1 MSHKP
6 IVVTADHR
14 RRAYAA
20 MRQWGD
26 LDRDDDILEGA
37 CEARTLAASE
47 IEAAAHMLATLEDF
61 RANRGPVIAEF
72 LPALLSECAGS
83 PENLA
88 MEYGITVPVSATA
101 RRSARRE
108 AIRSL
113 AKAC

>member
-1 MSHKP
+1 MNNKP
-6 IVVTADHR
+6 IIVTADHR

-26 LDRDDDILEGA
+26 LDRDDGILEGA
-37 CEARTLAASE
+37 CEARHLTAAE
-47 IEAAAHMLATLEDF
+47 IEDAARVLAVLEDF

-72 LPALLSECAGS
+72 LPALLAESACG

-88 MEYGITVPVSATA
+88 MEYGITVPISATA
-101 RRSARRE
+101 RRDARR
-108 AIRSL
+108 AAVRSL